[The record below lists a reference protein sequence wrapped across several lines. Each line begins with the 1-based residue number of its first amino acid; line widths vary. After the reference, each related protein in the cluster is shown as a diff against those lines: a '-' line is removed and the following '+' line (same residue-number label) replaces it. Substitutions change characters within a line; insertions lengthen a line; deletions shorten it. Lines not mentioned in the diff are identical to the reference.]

1 MIRRTYLLGCLAM
14 LTLGVVSSPY
24 ATCRP
29 PADKEREAK
38 LIAVLKSD
46 AQLKD
51 KADACRELSIIG
63 TKACIAPLAALLR
76 DEKLSHLARY
86 GLEPIPDPAV
96 DEALR
101 AALSELKG
109 RPLVGV
115 IGSLGVR
122 RDKKAVGGARRVAQ
136 GFGSRRRQ
144 GRSPPSAGSATS
156 LPRKHWKKPW
166 KRQHPPPGSPFRKA
180 CSAVLIISWHTGRPK
195 KHARSARSSIAPTRL
210 RRSVPPPFEKPAS
223 LVKKLRRPVS
233 EHGSFDIHEW

>member
-24 ATCRP
+24 ATCAP

-63 TKACIAPLAALLR
+63 TKACVAPLAALLR

-109 RPLVGV
+109 RPLDRSDRQPGCPARQE
-115 IGSLGVR
+115 S
-122 RDKKAVGGARRVAQ
+122 GGAARRVAQ
-136 GFGSRRRQ
+136 GCGSRRRQ
-144 GRSPPSAGSATS
+144 GRSPR
-156 LPRKHWKKPW
+156 PRPDRRRARRPKRLKKPW

-223 LVKKLRRPVS
+223 LVKKLRPACK
-233 EHGSFDIHEW
+233 